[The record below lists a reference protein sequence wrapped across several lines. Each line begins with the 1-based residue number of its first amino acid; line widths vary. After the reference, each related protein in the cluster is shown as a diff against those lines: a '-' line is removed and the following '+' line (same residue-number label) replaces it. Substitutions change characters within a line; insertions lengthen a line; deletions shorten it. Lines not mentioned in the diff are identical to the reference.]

1 MVPFVSRRVQNSSQ
15 LHFEL
20 DEAARLLGWAMSF
33 LPRKLDRLS
42 INITSN
48 VFSTLE
54 TVANNVE
61 CSYQMGSS
69 MKNTKNTKNYSGT
82 VRLQPPPLYGLLASR
97 HILYGKSEC
106 LIYSMPSR

>member
-1 MVPFVSRRVQNSSQ
+1 MLSDFLTTERFYASVTLSMVSFVSRRIQNSSQ
-15 LHFEL
+15 IHFEL

-54 TVANNVE
+54 AVTNNVE
-61 CSYQMGSS
+61 CSYQMES
-69 MKNTKNTKNYSGT
+69 MKNTKNYSGT
-82 VRLQPPPLYGLLASR
+82 VRLQPPPLY
-97 HILYGKSEC
+97 
-106 LIYSMPSR
+106 